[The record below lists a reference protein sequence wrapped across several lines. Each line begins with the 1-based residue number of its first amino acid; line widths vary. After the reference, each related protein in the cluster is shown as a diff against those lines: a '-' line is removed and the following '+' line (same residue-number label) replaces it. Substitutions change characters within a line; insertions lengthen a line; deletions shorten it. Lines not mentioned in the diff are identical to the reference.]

1 MNKPQKKT
9 MTVREMGRLLGLKK
23 VESYWLVHKQYFDTI
38 LVNGKMR
45 VVIESFENW
54 YAGQVKYH
62 KVSGE
67 PPGEQLKQDSYSARD
82 IAQILGISESYAY
95 DLMSRDNVDYIL
107 VDYWKRFPKEA
118 FEKWYQVQTRYRNQE
133 DRWRDADLENR
144 SMSMPEM
151 ARILDVPRNVVYS
164 ILDHDPDKNLL
175 EIVVIADRRRI
186 TYESFDRW
194 YSAQNRYYKPEDQP
208 EGVPRRYPSYQNSLA
223 KPKVETPRGKREVRQ
238 SENPDYLTVDEAAVM
253 AEVNTDRI
261 FRWIKVG
268 YFPAFRISRMVTR
281 IPRKEYEIWLDEWK
295 MKNRKGE

>member
-23 VESYWLVHKQYFDTI
+23 VESYWLVHKEYFDTI

-67 PPGEQLKQDSYSARD
+67 PPGEHLKQDSYSARD

-95 DLMSRDNVDYIL
+95 DLMSRDHVDYIL
-107 VDYWKRFPKEA
+107 VDYWKRFPKGA
-118 FEKWYQVQTRYRNQE
+118 FEKWYQAQTRYRNQE

-164 ILDHDPDKNLL
+164 ILDHDSDKNLL

-186 TYESFDRW
+186 TYESVDRW
-194 YSAQNRYYKPEDQP
+194 YKAQNRYYKPEDQP
-208 EGVPRRYPSYQNSLA
+208 EGVPRRYPSYQNSLT
-223 KPKVETPRGKREVRQ
+223 KPKVGTPRGKREVRQ

-261 FRWIKVG
+261 FRWIRAG
-268 YFPAFRISRMVTR
+268 YFPVVRISRMVTR
-281 IPRKEYEIWLDEWK
+281 IPRKEYEIWLEEWK
-295 MKNRKGE
+295 TKNQKGE